1 MNNPNLILI
10 RKHFI
15 NFVAGIYILFY
26 DSSLVIAKK
35 INDLIGKKFIFLD
48 FINIMKNVNINYVK
62 LRFFSFAFLTLFM
75 FLKCITNVVSLNFI
89 NALIFYFGV
98 VFNMFFTYF
107 IFINNNET
115 IQNISFLSFLKDK
128 QEKCLETIKK
138 SDVYNFIYKDKEN

>member
-15 NFVAGIYILFY
+15 NFVAVIYILFY
-26 DSSLVIAKK
+26 DFSLVIAKK

-48 FINIMKNVNINYVK
+48 LINIMKIVNINYVK
-62 LRFFSFAFLTLFM
+62 LRFFTFAFFTLLM

-89 NALIFYFGV
+89 NAFIFYFGV

-107 IFINNNET
+107 IFINNNES

-128 QEKCLETIKK
+128 QEKCLETIKN
-138 SDVYNFIYKDKEN
+138 SDVYKFIYKDKKN